1 MDTAPLHDDTL
12 PDIQAFIMYTY
23 WPCALRTFVLQVQNP
38 QAARRFLGSLVNGD
52 ASTPQLATADQS
64 EQKHTY
70 RLNVGITHAGL
81 KALDLPKASLDSFP
95 VEFVGGSLG
104 GALDAAPRIGDTE
117 ESAPEHWQAPF
128 AGPDVHILLFL
139 FITDRENTK
148 ETIDTQAAQLRRLY
162 SDSGACRELSVC
174 EADSLPHDVA
184 HFGYTDGLAQP
195 TIAGGPKAPALP
207 WPGPGPA
214 PKIKDI
220 LPEVSRCEFLLGYC
234 NQKID
239 KAPTPDELCKNGSYA
254 AFRILEQDCHGFE
267 TFLKDQAE
275 KTNRSPEWI
284 AAKLCGR
291 WRSGA
296 PLTLFPNA
304 DDPQRDVASIERY
317 NSFDYIKTA
326 QFSPS
331 EDYDDKFGNVCPIGS
346 HIRRMNPRHAK
357 VAGNSGL
364 THRIVRRGLPY
375 GPAYD
380 PANPDDGIAR
390 GLMGIFIGA
399 SLSNQFEFL
408 MKHWANDGGF
418 AGVGQTK
425 DPILGANNPE
435 DSKFV
440 IPVAGEKP
448 VVLRGF
454 SRFVRTRGSAY
465 CFLPSVTAL
474 KYLAGLP
481 SPPA

>member
-1 MDTAPLHDDTL
+1 MDELPLQDALPL
-12 PDIQAFIMYTY
+12 PDIQAVILHTY

-64 EQKHTY
+64 EQKHAY

-95 VEFVGGSLG
+95 AEFVE
-104 GALDAAPRIGDTE
+104 GALARAAVIGDTE
-117 ESAPEHWQAPF
+117 ESAPEHWQPPF
-128 AGPDVHILLFL
+128 AGPDVHILVFL
-139 FITDRENTK
+139 FITDRKNTK
-148 ETIDTQAAQLRRLY
+148 QTIDTIAAELRQRFNE
-162 SDSGACRELSVC
+162 SGACRELAVC
-174 EADSLPHDVA
+174 EADSLSLDKA
-184 HFGYTDGLAQP
+184 HFGYKDGFAQP
-195 TIAGGPKAPALP
+195 TIEGGPKAPPPP
-207 WPGPGPA
+207 WPGPGRA
-214 PKIKDI
+214 PDIKDI
-220 LPEVSRCEFLLGYC
+220 LPKVAPDEFLLGYG
-234 NQKID
+234 KPRIG
-239 KAPTPDELCKNGSYA
+239 PVPPPDELYKNGSYA

-267 TFLKDQAE
+267 TFLEKQSKDT
-275 KTNRSPEWI
+275 KRDKEWI

-296 PLTLFPNA
+296 PLTLFPDA
-304 DDPQRDVASIERY
+304 DDPRQHEVESIDLY
-317 NSFDYIKTA
+317 NSFDYKKTCK
-326 QFSPS
+326 FSPS

-357 VAGNSGL
+357 VAGDSGL

-380 PANPDDGIAR
+380 KDNPDDGIAR
-390 GLMGIFIGA
+390 GLMGLFIGA
-399 SLSNQFEFL
+399 SLLDQFEFL

-418 AGVGQTK
+418 AGVGKTK

-440 IPVAGEKP
+440 IQVAGGNP
-448 VVLRGF
+448 VVLKGF
-454 SRFVRTRGSAY
+454 SRFVKTRGSAY
-465 CFLPSVTAL
+465 CFLPSITAL
-474 KYLAGLP
+474 KYLAVLP
-481 SPPA
+481 PPPA

>member
-1 MDTAPLHDDTL
+1 MDALPL
-12 PDIQAFIMYTY
+12 PDIQAFILHTY
-23 WPCALRTFVLQVQNP
+23 WPCALRTFVLQVRNP

-52 ASTPQLATADQS
+52 ASTPQLATADQYQ
-64 EQKHTY
+64 QKHTY

-81 KALDLPKASLDSFP
+81 KALDLPQESLNTFSA
-95 VEFVGGSLG
+95 EFVGGPL
-104 GALDAAPRIGDTE
+104 AAAPRIGDTE

-139 FITDRENTK
+139 FITDRQNTK
-148 ETIDTQAAQLRRLY
+148 QTIDTQAAQLRRLY

-174 EADSLPHDVA
+174 EADSLPHNVA
-184 HFGYTDGLAQP
+184 HFGYNDGFAQP
-195 TIAGGPKAPALP
+195 TIEGGPPAPPPP
-207 WPGPGPA
+207 WPGSGPA
-214 PKIKDI
+214 PEIKDI
-220 LPEVSRCEFLLGYC
+220 LPTVSPGKFLLGYGDPT
-234 NQKID
+234 ID
-239 KAPTPDELCKNGSYA
+239 QVPVPVELCKNGSYA

-267 TFLKDQAE
+267 TFLKDQAA
-275 KTNRSPEWI
+275 KTDPKRSPEWI

-296 PLTLFPNA
+296 PLTLYPDA
-304 DDPQRDVASIERY
+304 DDPHDDPKSIDRY

-326 QFSPS
+326 EFSPS
-331 EDYDDKFGNVCPIGS
+331 EDYDDKFGNLCPIGS

-357 VAGNSGL
+357 VAGDSGL

-375 GPAYD
+375 GPPYD
-380 PANPDDGIAR
+380 KDNPDDGVAR
-390 GLMGIFIGA
+390 GLMGLFIGA
-399 SLSNQFEFL
+399 SLQNQFEFL

-418 AGVGQTK
+418 AGVGQLK
-425 DPILGANNPE
+425 DPILGANNPA
-435 DSKFV
+435 DAKFV
-440 IPVAGEKP
+440 IPVAGAKP
-448 VVLRGF
+448 VVLKGF
-454 SRFVRTRGSAY
+454 SRFVKTRGSAY